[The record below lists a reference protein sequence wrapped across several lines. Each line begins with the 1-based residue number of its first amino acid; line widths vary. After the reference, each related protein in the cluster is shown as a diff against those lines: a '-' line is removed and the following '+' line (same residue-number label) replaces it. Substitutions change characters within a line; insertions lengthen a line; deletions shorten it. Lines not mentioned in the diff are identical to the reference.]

1 MGHNYSTVQLKLV
14 VKTKFPFISLS
25 FPPPVS
31 HKIPLEEFLW
41 NSFLSFSPFFPDVG
55 EIYFTVCA
63 FCFTIGETQL
73 TNFPAIL
80 QNFPPISPRILPKFT
95 NFPQIHP
102 EFPRNSPIFPEFP
115 TNFPMILTV
124 SSWFLGSFLCSFHF
138 TNVAYSV
145 SEH

>member
-14 VKTKFPFISLS
+14 VKTKFPFISFS

-31 HKIPLEEFLW
+31 HKFPLGEFLW
-41 NSFLSFSPFFPDVG
+41 NIFLSFSPFFPDVR

-73 TNFPAIL
+73 TI
-80 QNFPPISPRILPKFT
+80 FPPISSEFPPNFPKNSPEIHQFSSNSPWIPPKFT
-95 NFPQIHP
+95 N
-102 EFPRNSPIFPEFP
+102 FPEFP
-115 TNFPMILTV
+115 TNFPMIPTD